1 MPASS
6 RWDDPWAGGA
16 VWVAAQTVLLLAI
29 VVAEFYFDEWPWDP
43 GLAVEIA
50 GIALGLAGLAFL
62 VAGFV
67 ALGDAL
73 TPLPRPRAPVQI
85 VESGPYAL
93 VRHPIYGGVILLMA
107 GSSLWRGSLVGLV
120 LTAVLALLFH
130 HKGRLEE
137 DWLERLAPEYGSY
150 RRRVRHSLIPY
161 VY

>member
-16 VWVAAQTVLLLAI
+16 AWVAAQTALLVAI
-29 VVAEFYFDEWPWDP
+29 IVAEFYLEEWPWDP
-43 GLAVEIA
+43 DLAVELA
-50 GIALGLAGLAFL
+50 GILLALAGLLFL
-62 VAGFV
+62 GAGVV

-73 TPLPRPRAPVQI
+73 TPLPRPRAPVRI
-85 VESGPYAL
+85 VDSGPYRL
-93 VRHPIYGGVILLMA
+93 VRHPIYGGVILLAA

-120 LTAVLALLFH
+120 LTTLLALVFH